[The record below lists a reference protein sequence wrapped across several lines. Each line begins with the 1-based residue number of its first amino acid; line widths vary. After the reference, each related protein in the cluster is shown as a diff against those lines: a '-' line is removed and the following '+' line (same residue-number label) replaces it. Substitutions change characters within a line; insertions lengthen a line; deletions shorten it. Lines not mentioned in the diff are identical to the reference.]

1 MNLNEIIT
9 WSIEI
14 ATASVIGYSIYI
26 DLLLMNSTK
35 NKMLYIGTRSKNSFS
50 ISCIIIFFVSILTI
64 VFN

>member
-9 WSIEI
+9 ESIEI

-35 NKMLYIGTRSKNSFS
+35 NKMLPYIGTRSKNSFS
-50 ISCIIIFFVSILTI
+50 IVKIIV
-64 VFN
+64 